1 MAGKAVKDKVRA
13 LMPRAKKDLAELVA
27 IPSVADP
34 KQYPRKKCID
44 AANRV
49 ARHFSDVGF
58 TNVAMREMR
67 DGYPAI
73 YGERKAKRGAPTVL
87 LYAHYDV
94 QPPLDEKAWKSPPFK
109 LTEKNGR
116 WFGRGAADC
125 KGNILMHLTALRAL
139 DGEAPLNL
147 KLIVEGAEEQGTG
160 ALEEYV
166 EKHPKEFDADAI
178 LICDVGNF
186 AAGIPTVT
194 ATLRGIANVDVT
206 VRALKSPMH
215 SGMFGGPAPDPV
227 AALIAM
233 LATLRDAKGNTTI
246 RGIPNRQKWKGID
259 YPAAQFRKDANVV
272 EGAEMLGSG
281 SVAEML
287 WARPAVT
294 VLGIDIPPVV
304 GSTAA
309 IQAEAKARLSLRV
322 PPGMNAK
329 KAQDALVAHLKA
341 VAPWQLKVEVERV
354 GLGDPFTG
362 SLKGPAFNAMS
373 AAMKD
378 AFGKELTIEGQG
390 GSIPLCNAL
399 QQAVPRAEIMLIG
412 VEEPRCLIHAPNE
425 SVDPRELERMAVAEA
440 IFLQRFA
447 ETRAA

>member
-1 MAGKAVKDKVRA
+1 MTVKEVKDRVRG
-13 LMPRAKKDLAELVA
+13 LMPRAKKELAELVA

-34 KQYPRKKCID
+34 KQYPRKKCVD

-49 ARHFSDVGF
+49 AEHFSELGF
-58 TNVAMREMR
+58 TGVELREMR

-73 YGERKAKRGAPTVL
+73 CGERKVKRGAPTVL

-94 QPPLDEKAWKSPPFK
+94 QPPLDAKAWKSPPFK
-109 LTEKNGR
+109 LTEKSGR

-139 DGEAPLNL
+139 DGTAPVNL

-166 EKHPKEFDADAI
+166 EKHPREFAADAI
-178 LICDVGNF
+178 LVCDVGNF
-186 AAGIPTVT
+186 AAGVPTVT

-206 VRALKSPMH
+206 VRSLKSPMH

-233 LATLRDAKGNTTI
+233 LATLRDAKGNTTV
-246 RGIPNRQKWKGID
+246 RGLSNRQKWKGVD
-259 YPAAQFRKDANVV
+259 YPAAQFRRDATVL
-272 EGAEMLGSG
+272 EGVGLLGSG
-281 SVAEML
+281 TVAEML

-294 VLGIDIPPVV
+294 VLGIDVPPVV

-309 IQAEAKARLSLRV
+309 IQASAKARLNLRV
-322 PPGMNAK
+322 PPGMDAK
-329 KAQDALVAHLKA
+329 KAQAALIKHLRA
-341 VAPWQLKVEVERV
+341 VAPWNVKVETEDA
-354 GLGDPFTG
+354 GLGEPFTG

-373 AAMKD
+373 SAMKD

-399 QQAVPRAEIMLIG
+399 QGAVPRAEIMLIG

-440 IFLQRFA
+440 LFLQRFA
-447 ETRAA
+447 EAKAG

>member
-1 MAGKAVKDKVRA
+1 MTAGAVKEKVRA

-44 AANRV
+44 AADRV

-73 YGERKAKRGAPTVL
+73 YGERQAKRGAPTVL

-109 LTEKNGR
+109 LTEKRGR

-125 KGNILMHLTALRAL
+125 KGNIVMHLTALRAL
-139 DGEAPLNL
+139 DGEGPNL
-147 KLIVEGAEEQGTG
+147 KVIVEGAEEQGTG

-166 EKHPKEFDADAI
+166 EKHPREFKADAI

-186 AAGIPTVT
+186 AAGVPTVT
-194 ATLRGIANVDVT
+194 STLRGIANVDVT
-206 VRALKSPMH
+206 VSALKSPMH

-227 AALIAM
+227 AGLIAM
-233 LATLRDAKGNTTI
+233 LATLRDAKGNTTV
-246 RGIPNRQKWKGID
+246 RGLRNRQKWHGVD
-259 YPAAQFRKDANVV
+259 YPADQFRKDATVKEEV
-272 EGAEMLGSG
+272 DLLGSG

-294 VLGIDIPPVV
+294 VLGIDVPSVV

-309 IQAEAKARLSLRV
+309 VQASARARLNLRV
-322 PPGMNAK
+322 PPGMDALQ
-329 KAQDALVAHLKA
+329 AQDALVAHLES
-341 VAPWQLKVEVERV
+341 VTPWNLGVEIERV
-354 GLGDPFTG
+354 GLGEPFAG
-362 SLKGPAFNAMS
+362 SMKGPAFE
-373 AAMKD
+373 AMKGAMRD
-378 AFGKELTIEGQG
+378 AFGKDLMAQGQG

-399 QQAVPRAEIMLIG
+399 HEAVPDAEIMLIG

-440 IFLQRFA
+440 RFLQRYA
-447 ETRAA
+447 LAKAG